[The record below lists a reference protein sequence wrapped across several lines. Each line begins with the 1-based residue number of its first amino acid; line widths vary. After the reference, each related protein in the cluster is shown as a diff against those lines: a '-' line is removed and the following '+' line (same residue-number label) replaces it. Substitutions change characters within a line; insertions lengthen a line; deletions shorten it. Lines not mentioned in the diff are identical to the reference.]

1 MSTLVTEPTVFNPY
15 FVEGAATPTA
25 TSFVPPSRQRQ
36 KQRHGWPV
44 PLQATALKLSHVHG
58 EPDKF
63 VVTAATPGIK
73 PENISLELVGNRQL
87 RLRVLEA
94 WKKPRLVS
102 FIRRPRPNLTMPP
115 IPASAAYFAEQV
127 PSTHVEVPLH
137 EPEAATSPSSPG
149 EMKATVDE
157 LGTEAAVE
165 ETSPSKDTDDQG
177 GPGPGQETA
186 SETPQCPAADA
197 AGTSPE
203 EDEEDQVEMVPVLD
217 RTLVLPQLVDD
228 KGITCTYNL
237 GLLHIEIPIVSPSPD
252 PQLDAHVLKLE
263 SDLSDA
269 AAQLAALEQQLREQ
283 RDKIKA
289 AHAALRTAK
298 AGQRALRD
306 GSSRQV
312 TSLPIVVA
320 PAGSESNDSP
330 PTVGV

>member
-1 MSTLVTEPTVFNPY
+1 
-15 FVEGAATPTA
+15 
-25 TSFVPPSRQRQ
+25 
-36 KQRHGWPV
+36 
-44 PLQATALKLSHVHG
+44 
-58 EPDKF
+58 
-63 VVTAATPGIK
+63 
-73 PENISLELVGNRQL
+73 
-87 RLRVLEA
+87 
-94 WKKPRLVS
+94 
-102 FIRRPRPNLTMPP
+102 MPP

-269 AAQLAALEQQLREQ
+269 AAQLAALEQQLRARQ
-283 RDKIKA
+283 RQELRGLA
-289 AHAALRTAK
+289 EEAALPYEIEAD
-298 AGQRALRD
+298 AAQSRAAEAEAQLASDMARARRD
-306 GSSRQV
+306 RKS
-312 TSLPIVVA
+312 VV
-320 PAGSESNDSP
+320 
-330 PTVGV
+330 